1 MAETLNVSVIYVDE
15 QQQRFE
21 KQMTLPISSS
31 VRDAVV
37 ASGIL
42 DDYPDW
48 RMDDLSLGIYSQRA
62 MLNDVL
68 HEADRIEIYRTLLID
83 PKDRRRKI
91 VNQQRD
97 PKKWR
102 RVRA

>member
-1 MAETLNVSVIYVDE
+1 MAKTLNVSLIYIDE
-15 QQQRFE
+15 QQHRFE
-21 KQMTLPISSS
+21 KKMILPASSV
-31 VRDAVV
+31 VRDAVA

-42 DDYPDW
+42 GHYPDW
-48 RMDDLSLGIYSQRA
+48 QIDELSLGIYSQRA
-62 MLNDVL
+62 TLDDEL
-68 HEADRIEIYRTLLID
+68 HEADRIEIYRPLLID

>member
-15 QQQRFE
+15 QQQKFE
-21 KQMTLPISSS
+21 KQMTLPVSSS

-42 DDYPDW
+42 DGYLDW

-62 MLNDVL
+62 MLDDVL
-68 HEADRIEIYRTLLID
+68 HDSDRIEIYRPLLID